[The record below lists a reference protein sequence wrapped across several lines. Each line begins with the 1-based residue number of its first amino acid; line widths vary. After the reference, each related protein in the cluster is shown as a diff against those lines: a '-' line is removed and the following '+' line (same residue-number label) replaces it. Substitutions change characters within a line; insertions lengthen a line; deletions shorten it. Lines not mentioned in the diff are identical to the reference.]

1 MGKRRSARRNKH
13 NASLLNAIDPLP
25 YPQESLNGALNLG
38 YPGGGPFTPQVSEAT
53 TTFINLRYYLI
64 SNMRQMLAEA
74 YAEISVV
81 QNICKIPVQDA
92 LRGGVEIKSQQLEE
106 DDLEKLKN
114 SLDRDNEMAVVAQA
128 EIWNRLHGGA
138 GVIVLTDQDPST
150 PLDVD
155 AIGPD
160 DRLEFRAVDM
170 WELFWSK
177 QDVDGVEG
185 NLDPEVD
192 DEFSCYTYY
201 GEQLHKS
208 RVIKLK
214 GVEAP
219 SFLRPRLRGWGMSV
233 VEPLIRSM
241 NQYLKATDL
250 TFEVLDEFK
259 IDVYG
264 IKNLVNILMSPD
276 GGNEVKKRVSL
287 LNYLKNY
294 QNAIVLDSEDTYNQ
308 KQLSFA
314 GIADIMQQIRMQ
326 IASDVHMPMLKL
338 FGTPAQGLNA
348 SDEDSLEVYN
358 NMVDSEIR
366 GGLKYPILRMLEM
379 KCQKLFGFVPDDLS
393 IDFKPLRDLSAVDQE
408 SVKTSKFNR
417 LIQAMQQGLLT
428 KEEFR
433 DACNKGDLFDI
444 TLDNTS
450 LGQDV
455 GLLDPEQQPAEV
467 AEAPTPE
474 PTPTATP
481 PNTPTAVPNSVL
493 RLVNNDETMQNPG
506 NVDEAIW
513 EEAKAAV
520 KKKHGT
526 IHWPIVMTVYKR
538 MGGKTSSAA

>member
-1 MGKRRSARRNKH
+1 MGKRRSARRSKH
-13 NASLLNAIDPLP
+13 NASILNAIDPIP
-25 YPQESLNGALNLG
+25 YPQEGINAALNLG
-38 YPGGGPFTPQVSEAT
+38 YPGNHFTPQISEAT

-64 SNMRQMLAEA
+64 SNMRQMLSEA
-74 YAEISVV
+74 YAEISIV

-92 LRGGVEIKSQQLEE
+92 LRGGVEIRSQQLEE
-106 DDLEKLKN
+106 DELEKLKN
-114 SLDRDNEMAVVAQA
+114 AMDRDNNMAVMAQA
-128 EIWNRLHGGA
+128 EIWNRLYGGA
-138 GVIVLTDQDPST
+138 GIIILTDQDPST
-150 PLDVD
+150 PLDVE
-155 AIGPD
+155 AIGSD

-177 QDVDGVEG
+177 QDIDGVEG
-185 NLDPEVD
+185 NLEPEVD

-201 GEQLHKS
+201 GEQIHKS

-219 SFLRPRLRGWGMSV
+219 SFLRPRLRGWGMTV

-276 GGNEVKKRVSL
+276 GGNEVKRRVSL

-348 SDEDSLEVYN
+348 NDEDSLEVYN

-366 GGLKYPILRMLEM
+366 SGLKYPILRMLEL
-379 KCQKLFGFVPDDLS
+379 KCQKLFGFIPDDLS

-408 SVKTSKFNR
+408 NVKTSKFNR

-455 GLLDPEQQPAEV
+455 DLVESEE
-467 AEAPTPE
+467 AEADLPPEASTPTPPTTSTLPRE
-474 PTPTATP
+474 P
-481 PNTPTAVPNSVL
+481 SVGL
-493 RLVNNDETMQNPG
+493 HLVNDDEVMQNPG
-506 NVDEAIW
+506 NVDEALW
-513 EEAKAAV
+513 ARAKDEV
-520 KKKHGT
+520 KKKYGK
-526 IHWPIVMTVYKR
+526 IRWRVVMTVYKR